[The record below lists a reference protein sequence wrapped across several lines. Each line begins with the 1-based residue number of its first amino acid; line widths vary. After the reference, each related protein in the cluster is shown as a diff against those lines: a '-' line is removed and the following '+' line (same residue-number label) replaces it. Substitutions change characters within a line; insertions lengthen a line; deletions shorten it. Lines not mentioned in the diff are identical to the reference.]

1 MSVSVFTPMIDEDLM
16 RNRLNDPDIEI
27 QKIDEDEKGS
37 FANVVVSG
45 TKSKLI
51 RLTQEHFDVEG
62 KPKGM
67 DDGVHARLRPKW

>member
-1 MSVSVFTPMIDEDLM
+1 MIDEDLI
-16 RNRLNDPDIEI
+16 RDQLDDPDIKI
-27 QKIDEDEKGS
+27 QKIGEDGKGS

-51 RLTQEHFDVEG
+51 RLTQENFDVEG